1 MIASHFLENY
11 QSKYVDFKGKQ
22 ELEWELAIEKTQKL
36 KDIGELV
43 LARGDFQTVWV
54 LFFKIRELKWSISFH
69 GKVHSV

>member
-43 LARGDFQTVWV
+43 TARGDFQTV
-54 LFFKIRELKWSISFH
+54 EYYSLKYVSWN
-69 GKVHSV
+69 GQ